1 MGTNISEIVELGL
14 SKVAEDVNICPN
26 INYDSK
32 NGIKLD
38 LDPECSWNWEG
49 NRTYIYDSDGHGDKF
64 YKHFH

>member
-14 SKVAEDVNICPN
+14 SKVAEDVNVCPN

-38 LDPECSWNWEG
+38 LDPECTWKW
-49 NRTYIYDSDGHGDKF
+49 
-64 YKHFH
+64 